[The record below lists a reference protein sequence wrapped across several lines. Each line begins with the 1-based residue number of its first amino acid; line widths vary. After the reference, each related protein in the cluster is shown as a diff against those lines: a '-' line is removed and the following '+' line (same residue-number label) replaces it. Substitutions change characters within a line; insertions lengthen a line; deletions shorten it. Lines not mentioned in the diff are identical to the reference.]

1 MLVAGGDQM
10 LIEKYVFIDFK
21 DFCKKHFKKNR
32 ESKSIEFLQALKEYD
47 RSLFR
52 AIEKTVGKRKMK
64 SYIGRLLRSIRGE
77 GGFPMKKKRGSQ
89 NRSGDIALIVSLH

>member
-32 ESKSIEFLQALKEYD
+32 ESKSIEFLQALKSTID
-47 RSLFR
+47 HFSGPL
-52 AIEKTVGKRKMK
+52 
-64 SYIGRLLRSIRGE
+64 
-77 GGFPMKKKRGSQ
+77 KKRLE
-89 NRSGDIALIVSLH
+89 NEK

>member
-32 ESKSIEFLQALKEYD
+32 ESKSIEFLQAKG
-47 RSLFR
+47 
-52 AIEKTVGKRKMK
+52 V
-64 SYIGRLLRSIRGE
+64 RSITFR
-77 GGFPMKKKRGSQ
+77 PLKKRLE
-89 NRSGDIALIVSLH
+89 NEK